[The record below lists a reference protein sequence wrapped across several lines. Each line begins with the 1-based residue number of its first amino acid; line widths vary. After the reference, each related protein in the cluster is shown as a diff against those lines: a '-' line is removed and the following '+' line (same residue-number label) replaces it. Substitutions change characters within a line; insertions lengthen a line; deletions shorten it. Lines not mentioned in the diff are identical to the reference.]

1 MSKRDY
7 RLFLE
12 DMLEAVERIE
22 EYTKGYSFED
32 FINDR
37 KTIDAVVRNLEILGE
52 AARNI
57 PEEIRKKYQE
67 IPWKRIVGLRNV
79 VIHQYFG
86 VDLKVVWVII
96 SSQLPQL
103 KDKLVEVLK
112 SEGE

>member
-57 PEEIRKKYQE
+57 PDEIRKEYHE

-79 VIHQYFG
+79 VVHQYFG
-86 VDLKVVWVII
+86 VDLKVIWVII

-112 SEGE
+112 SER

>member
-1 MSKRDY
+1 MSKQDH

-32 FINDR
+32 FINDK

-57 PEEIRKKYQE
+57 PDEIRKKRKK
-67 IPWKRIVGLRNV
+67 PVRCT
-79 VIHQYFG
+79 
-86 VDLKVVWVII
+86 
-96 SSQLPQL
+96 
-103 KDKLVEVLK
+103 
-112 SEGE
+112 